1 MQHNKEKKP
10 KLCVLNEMKNEKKM
24 QYEFVL
30 VLPVVMPVMG
40 CVFSRQQRAKDTI

>member
-10 KLCVLNEMKNEKKM
+10 KLCVLNEMKNEKL

-40 CVFSRQQRAKDTI
+40 CVFSTQQRAKDTI